1 MEVPVIEFF
10 VISGLLDYSL
20 ICFLISQLVILY
32 SQVENSST
40 AQVGGPQD
48 AASVVEPALA
58 GSDVPLPEDGFT
70 HEVIVSVT
78 LFLRAAHLMLFLSG
92 SWINADYLLA
102 HVIMVL
108 FLENSWAQQLKH

>member
-1 MEVPVIEFF
+1 MICGSACNRVLSIL
-10 VISGLLDYSL
+10 GLLDYFF
-20 ICFLISQLVILY
+20 ICFIISQLVILY

-48 AASVVEPALA
+48 AVGDAVPVLA

-78 LFLRAAHLMLFLSG
+78 LFLRAAHLMLFLLR
-92 SWINADYLLA
+92 LLD
-102 HVIMVL
+102 
-108 FLENSWAQQLKH
+108 

>member
-1 MEVPVIEFF
+1 M
-10 VISGLLDYSL
+10 
-20 ICFLISQLVILY
+20 ILY

-78 LFLRAAHLMLFLSG
+78 LFLRAAHLMLFLFR
-92 SWINADYLLA
+92 LLD
-102 HVIMVL
+102 
-108 FLENSWAQQLKH
+108 